1 MFKEKNK
8 KNNGITEDVLCAEY
22 SAVFHYV
29 LSLCRNESEA
39 QDITQE
45 AFLKA
50 LKASDKYA
58 GESSLYTW
66 LCAIAKNLWLNKCK
80 KYKHEFIPDNE
91 GTLESGNTQ
100 SIEEL
105 LIDKDMT
112 MHIHTILHSLDEPY
126 KEVFSLR
133 VFGQLAFAD
142 IAKLFGKTDSWARV
156 TYHRARKLIVD
167 KLRKGGYYE

>member
-1 MFKEKNK
+1 MIKEN
-8 KNNGITEDVLCAEY
+8 NNGITEEVLCAEY

-80 KYKHEFIPDNE
+80 KYKHEVIPESENF
-91 GTLESGNTQ
+91 LESSNTQ
-100 SIEEL
+100 SLEDL
-105 LIDKDMT
+105 LVDRDMT
-112 MHIHTILHSLDEPY
+112 MYVHTILHSLEEPY

-133 VFGQLAFAD
+133 VFGQLSFVD

-156 TYHRARKLIVD
+156 TYHRARKLILD

>member
-1 MFKEKNK
+1 MIKDKN
-8 KNNGITEDVLCAEY
+8 NNGITEEVLCAEY

-80 KYKHEFIPDNE
+80 KYKREVIPESENS
-91 GTLESGNTQ
+91 LESADTQ
-100 SIEEL
+100 SLEDL
-105 LIDKDMT
+105 LVDKDMT
-112 MHIHTILHSLDEPY
+112 MYVHTILHSLDEPY

-133 VFGQLAFAD
+133 VFGQLSFVD

-156 TYHRARKLIVD
+156 TYHRARKLILD

>member
-1 MFKEKNK
+1 MIKDKN
-8 KNNGITEDVLCAEY
+8 NNGITEEVLCAEY

-29 LSLCRNESEA
+29 LSLCRNEGEA

-80 KYKHEFIPDNE
+80 KYKREVIPESENS
-91 GTLESGNTQ
+91 LESANTQ
-100 SIEEL
+100 SLEDL

-112 MHIHTILHSLDEPY
+112 MYVHTILHSLDEPY

-133 VFGQLAFAD
+133 VFGQLSFVD

-156 TYHRARKLIVD
+156 TYHRARKLILD